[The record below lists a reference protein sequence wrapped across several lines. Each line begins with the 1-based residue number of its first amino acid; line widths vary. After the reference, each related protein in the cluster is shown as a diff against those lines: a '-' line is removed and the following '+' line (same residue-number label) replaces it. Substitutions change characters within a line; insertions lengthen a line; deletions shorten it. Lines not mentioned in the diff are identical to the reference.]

1 MQDEILRMARILVV
15 DDQIANVR
23 YLERLLARAGA
34 TQVTTT
40 TDPHLV
46 VSLYHAIQPDLI
58 VLDLMMPYLD
68 GFAVMEQLRP
78 LLAAE
83 GYLPILVLTADVAP
97 ETKQRALAA
106 GARFSH

>member
-1 MQDEILRMARILVV
+1 
-15 DDQIANVR
+15 
-23 YLERLLARAGA
+23 
-34 TQVTTT
+34 
-40 TDPHLV
+40 
-46 VSLYHAIQPDLI
+46 
-58 VLDLMMPYLD
+58 MMPYLD